1 MPSAGW
7 PIHAG
12 NMHSSLDH
20 QRTYESTPSLRETLL
35 SFAGRSLAIADGQEM
50 TITRGI
56 GPLRVD
62 RTLVTCWFD
71 TADRHLH
78 SRDAM
83 LRCRGR
89 KTGDAAPTKWKVEA
103 RLPSSDGMVRVSGAT
118 CPEPDLPG
126 VDDAVTAVLPLV
138 DGEPFAPVAF
148 QTKTRHLLLAHR
160 SIFGSLSPEF
170 VIALDEVEVRG
181 RTGPTIVAHRHE
193 VELQIFTQLPWTRRV
208 DPGRTSRFESFV
220 AAMEEQFSLVPA
232 SVSSYQAV
240 PIRSLA

>member
-1 MPSAGW
+1 MAAAGW

-12 NMHSSLDH
+12 SMHSSLDH
-20 QRTYESTPSLRETLL
+20 QRTYESTASLRETLL
-35 SFAGRSLAIADGQEM
+35 AFAGRSLAIPDGQEL
-50 TITRGI
+50 TIARGI
-56 GPLRVD
+56 GPLSVD

-78 SRDAM
+78 TRNAM

-89 KTGDAAPTKWKVEA
+89 KTGDADPTKWKVEA
-103 RLPSSDGMVRVSGAT
+103 RVPSRDGMVRVSGAT

-138 DGEPFAPVAF
+138 DGEPFVPVAF

-160 SIFGSLSPEF
+160 SIFGSLCPDF

-181 RTGPTIVAHRHE
+181 RTGPTIVAHRQE
-193 VELQIFTQLPWTRRV
+193 VELQIFTQLPWTARV
-208 DPGRTSRFESFV
+208 DAARVDRFESFA
-220 AAMEEQFSLVPA
+220 AAMEERFSLVPA
-232 SVSSYQAV
+232 GVSSYQAV
-240 PIRSLA
+240 PVRNLA